1 MKILVAGGTGFI
13 GEKLCRFFVEKGF
26 YVNILTRN
34 LNSKKNFQKLK
45 YFHWNPAKFQVDYE
59 SVKGVSVII
68 NLSGK
73 NVFSFWSKK
82 NRKEILNSR
91 INSIKTLEK
100 LIKNNDKL
108 EHIIS
113 ASAIG
118 IYENNNPQIQDE
130 SSINNCE
137 SFLGNVVKKWEDGID
152 NLSSSKIIISKLRIG
167 IVLSKESGF
176 LEKLILINN
185 LKVNPMIDN
194 GSQWQSWIHME
205 DLVSAINFII
215 KNKLDG
221 IFNLVSPNPSL
232 NSQLHSKVISLNKKP
247 LISFSTPSYLAVI
260 PFKILGISDFF
271 NEIILNNKKVY
282 PKKLLENG
290 FVFKFDNLKK
300 IMTL

>member
-1 MKILVAGGTGFI
+1 MKILIAGGTGFI
-13 GEKLCRFFVEKGF
+13 GKKLCNFFLNNGF

-34 LNSKKNFQKLK
+34 LSSKKNSHKLK
-45 YFHWNPAKFQVDYE
+45 YFHWNPTKFKVDHD
-59 SVKGVSVII
+59 SIVGVNVII

-82 NRKEILNSR
+82 NRKEILYSR
-91 INSIKTLEK
+91 VNSIKTLIK
-100 LIKNNDKL
+100 LIKTNDKL
-108 EHIIS
+108 EHFIS

-118 IYENNNPQIQDE
+118 IYENNNSQFQDE
-130 SSINNCE
+130 SSINDCE
-137 SFLGNVVKKWEDGID
+137 SFLGNVVKKWEDEID
-152 NLSSSKIIISKLRIG
+152 NLSSSKILISKLRIG
-167 IVLSKESGF
+167 IVLSKESGY

-185 LKVNPMIDN
+185 LKINPMIDN
-194 GSQWQSWIHME
+194 GTQWQSWIHMD
-205 DLVSAINFII
+205 DLISATNFII
-215 KNKLDG
+215 ENKLQG

-232 NSQLHSKVISLNKKP
+232 NSQLQSKVISLNKKP
-247 LISFSTPSYLAVI
+247 LISFSTPSYLAII

>member
-1 MKILVAGGTGFI
+1 MKILIAGGTGFI
-13 GEKLCRFFVEKGF
+13 GRKLCNFFLNNGF

-34 LNSKKNFQKLK
+34 LSSKKNSHKLK
-45 YFHWNPAKFQVDYE
+45 YFHWNPAKFEVDYE
-59 SVKGVSVII
+59 SIVGVNVII

-91 INSIKTLEK
+91 VNSIKTLIK

-108 EHIIS
+108 EHFIS
-113 ASAIG
+113 ASATG
-118 IYENNNPQIQDE
+118 IYKNNNSQFQDE
-130 SSINNCE
+130 SSTNDCE
-137 SFLGNVVKKWEDGID
+137 SFLGNVVKKWEDEID
-152 NLSSSKIIISKLRIG
+152 KLSNSKILISKLRIG
-167 IVLSKESGF
+167 IVLSKESGY

-185 LKVNPMIDN
+185 LKINPMIDN
-194 GSQWQSWIHME
+194 GSQWQSWIHMD
-205 DLVSAINFII
+205 DLISATNFII
-215 KNKLDG
+215 ENKLEG
-221 IFNLVSPNPSL
+221 VFNLVSPDPSL
-232 NSQLHSKVISLNKKP
+232 NSQLQSKVISLNKKP
-247 LISFSTPSYLAVI
+247 LISFSTPSYLAII